1 MSEIESFS
9 ALMNL
14 SRTATNSF
22 SQNQWPDK
30 NLDKKWSDLISYLYS
45 FGDEE
50 NNLSE
55 ITDRKLEQLQKRVD
69 LFFASENHDI
79 SIIRLGSPK
88 NIPQIIYSITKIMV
102 NKRPLSDKENWDNL
116 LLFIQNIPKEDY
128 EKIAVPLMKY
138 YLSSDNPETELTP
151 VVRSIFSTFE
161 PSMSVYEKD
170 MNLYVDSNYI
180 ATKLMQA
187 EKRMTLNETLKDIG
201 VSEKYMTTVYMKS
214 LFFIWFFTLNL
225 YTIELLQQNKS
236 SIDEC
241 TSDEKK
247 LLFAAVIV
255 STFNQNVIPKAE
267 KDDFIRRVDKD
278 FFPTSYDKTE
288 KQYWTIVNSKLETVL
303 NKKKL
308 DAAHKYYTTIFTRF
322 IITRFFDSLGSVA
335 KDYNGQARAEYWRRY
350 GNSDAFVDI
359 KLVLNNYQKRLVLSG
374 LVQNEKQ
381 IFTKHIITNY
391 SDGNNESPLFVMI
404 FETKIIA
411 VFLET
416 GNAAQVFDSENPAI
430 KKLLNSSHV
439 STVKEFK
446 IFGVEDGTIRN
457 RYDGQGRV
465 IQNGD
470 WQYYLDEFLEDNGIY
485 SRAE

>member
-1 MSEIESFS
+1 MMSEIESFS

-102 NKRPLSDKENWDNL
+102 NKRPLSDKENLDNL

-151 VVRSIFSTFE
+151 IIRSIFSTFE

-187 EKRMTLNETLKDIG
+187 EKRMTGGPD
-201 VSEKYMTTVYMKS
+201 
-214 LFFIWFFTLNL
+214 
-225 YTIELLQQNKS
+225 
-236 SIDEC
+236 
-241 TSDEKK
+241 
-247 LLFAAVIV
+247 
-255 STFNQNVIPKAE
+255 
-267 KDDFIRRVDKD
+267 
-278 FFPTSYDKTE
+278 
-288 KQYWTIVNSKLETVL
+288 
-303 NKKKL
+303 
-308 DAAHKYYTTIFTRF
+308 
-322 IITRFFDSLGSVA
+322 
-335 KDYNGQARAEYWRRY
+335 
-350 GNSDAFVDI
+350 
-359 KLVLNNYQKRLVLSG
+359 
-374 LVQNEKQ
+374 
-381 IFTKHIITNY
+381 
-391 SDGNNESPLFVMI
+391 
-404 FETKIIA
+404 
-411 VFLET
+411 
-416 GNAAQVFDSENPAI
+416 
-430 KKLLNSSHV
+430 
-439 STVKEFK
+439 
-446 IFGVEDGTIRN
+446 
-457 RYDGQGRV
+457 
-465 IQNGD
+465 
-470 WQYYLDEFLEDNGIY
+470 
-485 SRAE
+485 